1 VHLQLGSWRDRHRV
15 TRRGGPA
22 ARRPLAYIAG
32 SCLALLAACTTPDGA
47 APPHLTI
54 SWTPMPAVDRESVAE
69 IQLNEAM
76 ARPLTGA
83 RLRLEAFMTHPGMA
97 PVSAVVEE
105 QGNGHYRARLRF
117 TMAGDWVVRLQG
129 TAADGRRVEVQQE
142 IRSVRWPVE

>member
-1 VHLQLGSWRDRHRV
+1 MHLQLGSWRDRDRL
-15 TRRGGPA
+15 TRPPGRTAGA
-22 ARRPLAYIAG
+22 AGA
-32 SCLALLAACTTPDGA
+32 CLLLLASCARSEDT
-47 APPHLTI
+47 PPHLTI
-54 SWTPMPAVDRESVAE
+54 GWTPLPTVGRESVAE

-142 IRSVRWPVE
+142 VRSVRWPVE